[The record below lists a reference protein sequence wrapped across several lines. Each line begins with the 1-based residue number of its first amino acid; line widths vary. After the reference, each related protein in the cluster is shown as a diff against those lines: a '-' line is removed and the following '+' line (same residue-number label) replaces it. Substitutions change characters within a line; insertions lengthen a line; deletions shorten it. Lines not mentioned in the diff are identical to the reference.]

1 MASNGIVPYTDWE
14 LMAEESLRT
23 AIRAKALPLDKNK
36 QPISEAEAWLR
47 MQRGREL
54 GLQPLEALHNLYV
67 VNNRVA
73 LQGSVMLSLVQRSKL
88 GHIQVVEANDE
99 KATVRVFLWEVSKT
113 EPVGEISFTMK
124 EAERAELTGKRIW
137 KQYPRDM
144 LIWRA
149 VARACR
155 IYFAALFGGAVYVP
169 EELAEVEGEGIVD
182 EEAPIT
188 HEQVEQA
195 RARMQE
201 ARLTGEDLAQWCR
214 EHGIDK
220 RRNIP
225 RRLWPE
231 LLDWI
236 ASHKQHEG
244 PKRFIPKDPNE
255 VQPSLEEVTISD
267 VELDE
272 G

>member
-1 MASNGIVPYTDWE
+1 MASNSIVAYPDWE
-14 LMAEESLRT
+14 KVAEEALR
-23 AIRAKALPLDKNK
+23 AAKRAKILPEDSHGR
-36 QPISEAEAWLR
+36 PISEAEAWLR

-67 VNNRVA
+67 INNRVA

-88 GHIQVVEANDE
+88 GHVQVQADD
-99 KATVRVFLWEVSKT
+99 KQATVKVFLWEVSKT
-113 EPVGEISFTMK
+113 EPIGEVTFTMK
-124 EAERAELTGKRIW
+124 EAKQAGLTDKW
-137 KQYPRDM
+137 AWQKYPRDM
-144 LIWRA
+144 LTWRA

-155 IYFAALFGGAVYVP
+155 IYFAALFGGPVYVP
-169 EELAEVEGEGIVD
+169 EELSEMNGEGAMDEDAPISHSQV
-182 EEAPIT
+182 EEAR
-188 HEQVEQA
+188 E
-195 RARMQE
+195 RMQE
-201 ARLTGEDLAQWCR
+201 AGLTGEDLAQWCR

-236 ASHKQHEG
+236 DSHTRHEG

-255 VQPSLEEVTISD
+255 VQPSLEEVTISE